1 MKQLWAPWRMRYI
14 TNTLNG
20 CFLCAKACP
29 GDDYANLVLKRGKT
43 WMVLM
48 NTYPYNN
55 GHLLIAPYRHIAT
68 PDLLSADEQSEYW
81 EIVNLSLH
89 ALWCVL
95 KAQGFNIGINLGHA
109 AGAGLD
115 SHLHLHIL
123 PRWVGDT
130 NFMPL
135 LAEVK
140 VISEHLEASYQ
151 KLWSAFNPEG

>member
-1 MKQLWAPWRMRYI
+1 MKRLWAPWRMRYI
-14 TNTLNG
+14 TSTPNG
-20 CFLCAKACP
+20 CFLCAK
-29 GDDYANLVLKRGKT
+29 GGQSDDYANLVLKRGKS
-43 WMVLM
+43 WMVLL
-48 NTYPYNN
+48 NTFPYNN

-68 PDLLSADEQSEYW
+68 PDLLSADEQAEYW
-81 EIVNLSLH
+81 ETVNLSLH
-89 ALWCVL
+89 ALRCSL
-95 KAQGFNIGINLGHA
+95 NAQGFNIGINLGQA

-130 NFMPL
+130 NFLPL

-151 KLWSAFNPEG
+151 KLWSAFNPGD